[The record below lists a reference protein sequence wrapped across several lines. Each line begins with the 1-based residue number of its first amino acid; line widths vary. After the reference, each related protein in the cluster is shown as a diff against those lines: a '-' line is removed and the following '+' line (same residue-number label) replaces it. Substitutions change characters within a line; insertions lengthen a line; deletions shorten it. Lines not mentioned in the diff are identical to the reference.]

1 MYNQFYSFSEDPFN
15 DSPDPRFLFLS
26 ESHKKALDAMIAGI
40 DGRKGFISISGEAG
54 TGKTILIQQL
64 LNRPEKK
71 IKTVFIYHPHITF
84 EDLLRETLLEL
95 NLPLENQN
103 KASLMKQFN
112 TYLTQRLTHDGNL
125 VIFIDEAQSLGEE
138 VLVELQ
144 AFSNLGISIS
154 NLLQIVFVGLPG
166 LEIKLN
172 TKGLRQL
179 QQKIKIRCQI
189 RPLTDEECQKY
200 IDHRLNLVGSSISEV
215 FTPEAIPLIC
225 QYGEG
230 IPRII
235 NNICHNAFW
244 IGFLLSQER
253 LDFTVIE
260 MAVESIY
267 IQARKAAFLPSFRD
281 KFLPKEISHYFLS
294 QGRNF
299 LRKLVGGYGEGSS
312 TRWGKV

>member
-1 MYNQFYSFSEDPFN
+1 MYNQFYNFSEDPFN
-15 DSPDPRFLFLS
+15 DAPDPRFLFLS

-64 LNRPEKK
+64 LNRLEKK
-71 IKTVFIYHPHITF
+71 TKTVFIYHPHITF

-112 TYLTQRLTHDGNL
+112 ASLTQRLTHDGNL

-144 AFSNLGISIS
+144 AFSNLGTSIS
-154 NLLQIVFVGLPG
+154 NLLQIVFVGQPG
-166 LEIKLN
+166 LEIRLN

-179 QQKIKIRCQI
+179 EQKIKIRCQI
-189 RPLTDEECQKY
+189 RTLTDEECKKY
-200 IDHRLNLVGSSISEV
+200 IDHRLRLVGSSLSKV
-215 FTPEAIPLIC
+215 FTPEAMPLIC
-225 QYGEG
+225 QYAEG

-244 IGFLLSQER
+244 IGYLLSQER

-260 MAVESIY
+260 MAVDNIY
-267 IQARKAAFLPSFRD
+267 IQVRKAAFLPSFRD
-281 KFLPKEISHYFLS
+281 KFWPKEISYHFLS

-299 LRKLVGGYGEGSS
+299 LKKLVGGYGEGKL